1 MLASNR
7 DEYLTRPTRRAHV
20 WEPEDASPTAVESDA
35 VERHEEAG
43 DVILA
48 GRDLTGGGTWLGVT
62 RSGRVSVLTNY
73 RTPGDDAVKG
83 SKRSR
88 GQLVLGYLRNNG
100 GKKPVA
106 YAERVVTVVGL
117 CARMYVH
124 ADCVWPRC

>member
-7 DEYLTRPTRRAHV
+7 DEFLTRPTRRAHV
-20 WEPEDASPTAVESDA
+20 WELEDASAQPAAAVESDA

-83 SKRSR
+83 TKRSR
-88 GQLVLGYLRNNG
+88 GQLVLGYLSGRNG
-100 GKKPVA
+100 GRKPVA
-106 YAERVVTVVGL
+106 YAERVVTEVRVYG
-117 CARMYVH
+117 
-124 ADCVWPRC
+124 CVIA